1 MAMHIII
8 SNSAAQLAG
17 HFRERIYLQRTED
30 ELFTPETVVVQSQG
44 MSVWLNQQLSDPV
57 AANLDTPFLNSFFDE
72 ILKRSIP
79 EKTDE
84 LMTEDWMFWRI
95 FRILQTEL
103 ASYPEAARYV
113 STGNRG
119 LKACQLAEKMAGLYD
134 QYQIYHPELLHAWR
148 NQTGD
153 SAASWQAR
161 LFRQISLGA
170 CGRDE
175 KFRAFLAKDFTAE
188 EIAGLPKRVS
198 LFGISALAPVYFEFF
213 RKLGTV
219 TEVWFYYLNPSLEYW
234 SDNESQKN
242 AARRRC
248 RAGWEN
254 LQRGENPDANPSGN
268 PLLTSLG
275 RQGQDF
281 FRYFSSLEEEPEA
294 EQYFEHSVCGLE
306 NADQYQYKEFTMLGA
321 LQEDLL
327 LNIYRNPESRDDDPG
342 SGRPLH
348 VPGGVP
354 DGSVAIHSC
363 HSDLRQVEVLYDQLL
378 YLIERE
384 KLEPRD
390 ILVMAPDIGRFEPYI
405 QAVFGGSESRLQ
417 NQYSIADR
425 SQRSQ
430 NRCAD
435 TLLKTLELLNSRF
448 EVTAVFDLL
457 ENEEVSERWGIN
469 GSELEEIRGWIA
481 ELGVH
486 WGVDSADHERHCG
499 VNFPE
504 YSWKSGLDRL
514 ILGYAVKEND
524 AEQAGE
530 AVIPFDAAEGKSCVK
545 LGNFISFM
553 QTLFARQA
561 RFRGEYALP
570 EWCDLLEE
578 LTGQLFSSGT
588 RNYLELAA
596 LRSTFSVLRD
606 CGGAEG
612 PGSAQI
618 GFRMDLN
625 LIMYL
630 LSKFL
635 VPNKVPE
642 PFLRG
647 KITFCSLMPM
657 RSIPMPVIVILGL
670 EETSFPRRD
679 YSPGFNVIPASRQR
693 AALERSRNGEDRY
706 IFLEALLAARKH
718 LLLFYQGRDPKTNQL
733 RPPAVPLA
741 ELEDALA
748 ATFPDCGTKWR
759 TEHFLQAFDS
769 RYYLKNGGSF
779 SYSKENFLAAKAFSE
794 QRSAALFSELL
805 KDKSAIYRIK
815 YPSRIAN
822 WGEGQEPETLQQ
834 ASPAVLE
841 RFFRNPCRFFLET
854 AAGLRR
860 NYDST
865 PVLEDSENVSLDD
878 LGRYQLRSL
887 ILDQLESG
895 LEPGERQYE
904 LLKKTNCLPVG
915 EVGKEEYQSEVD
927 KIKLIPLDW
936 LERYMNSTGTS
947 VQLKIDGFRIE
958 GEIPV
963 SKAEREPYVAS
974 KSSSIARDLI
984 ALRLRHLIL
993 NAAGCQV
1000 TAHFW
1005 NQKEKCCQHL
1015 DPVSQQ
1021 YAADQLRLLIGY
1033 FLEGHYRPLPFFP
1046 NSSLAVTPGNENWKK
1061 VKTYRT
1067 AFSGSGFSR
1076 GDYDDPAVQQIFTE
1090 DALAEDSPFLDDFG
1104 TIAGVVFGFAKGSKS
1119 KKELKKDE

>member
-30 ELFTPETVVVQSQG
+30 EIFTPETVVVQSQG
-44 MSVWLNQQLSDPV
+44 MSVWLNQQLADPV

-72 ILKRSIP
+72 ILKRCIP

-84 LMTEDWMFWRI
+84 LMTEEWMFWRI

-103 ASYPEAARYV
+103 PSYPEAARYV

-119 LKACQLAEKMAGLYD
+119 LKACQLAEKMAGLFD
-134 QYQIYHPELLHAWR
+134 QYQIYHPGLLHAWR

-153 SAASWQAR
+153 SAACWQAR

-175 KFRAFLAKDFTAE
+175 KFSAFLAKEFTAE

-234 SDNESQKN
+234 SDNETQKS

-281 FRYFSSLEEEPEA
+281 FRYFSSLEDEPEA
-294 EQYFEHSVCGLE
+294 EQCFEHYVCGLE
-306 NADQYQYKEFTMLGA
+306 NADRYQYKDFTMLGA
-321 LQEDLL
+321 LQEDIL

-378 YLIERE
+378 YLIERD

-405 QAVFGGSESRLQ
+405 QAVFGSSESRLQ

-435 TLLKTLELLNSRF
+435 TLLKTLELLNGRL

-457 ENEEVSERWGIN
+457 ENEEVSERWGIS
-469 GSELEEIRGWIA
+469 GPELEEIRGWIA

-486 WGVDSADHERHCG
+486 WGVDGADHERHCG
-499 VNFPE
+499 VNFAE

-530 AVIPFDAAEGKSCVK
+530 AVIPFDAAEGKNCIK
-545 LGNFISFM
+545 LGNFIHFM
-553 QTLFARQA
+553 QILFALQA
-561 RFRGEYALP
+561 RLRGEYTLP

-578 LTGQLFSSGT
+578 LTGQLFCSGT
-588 RNYLELAA
+588 RNYQELAA
-596 LRSTFSVLRD
+596 LRSTFALLRD
-606 CGGAEG
+606 CGGTADS
-612 PGSAQI
+612 GSSLLGA
-618 GFRMDLN
+618 RMDLS

-657 RSIPMPVIVILGL
+657 RSIPMDVIAVLGL
-670 EETSFPRRD
+670 DEQNFPRRD
-679 YSPGFNVIPASRQR
+679 YSPGFNVVPAAGQR
-693 AALERSRNGEDRY
+693 AALERSRNSEDRY

-718 LLLFYQGRDPKTNQL
+718 LLLFYQGKDPKTNKT

-741 ELEDALA
+741 ELTDALD
-748 ATFPDCGTKWR
+748 ATFPELSGKWE
-759 TEHFLQAFDS
+759 TEHCLQAFDA
-769 RYYLKNGGSF
+769 RYYKKGNKLF
-779 SYSKENFLAAKAFSE
+779 SYSEENFQGAEAFSE
-794 QRSAALFSELL
+794 FRNAAAFQKLL
-805 KDKSAIYRIK
+805 DDPEAVYRIK

-822 WGEGQEPETLQQ
+822 WAAGQGPETLYQT
-834 ASPAVLE
+834 SPKTLE
-841 RFFRNPCRFFLET
+841 SFFRNPCQFFLET
-854 AAGLRR
+854 AVGLRKH
-860 NYDST
+860 YDREI
-865 PVLEDSENVSLDD
+865 VLEDSESPVPDD
-878 LGRYQLRSL
+878 LERYQLRSL
-887 ILDQLESG
+887 MLDQIQAG
-895 LEPGERQYE
+895 LDPGPAQLL
-904 LLKKTNCLPVG
+904 LLKKTNRLPVG
-915 EVGKEEYQSEVD
+915 NAGKQLYNETLECIRQ
-927 KIKLIPLDW
+927 IPDDW
-936 LERYMNSTGTS
+936 LESYMHSCGFR
-947 VQLKIDGFRIE
+947 IDLDLDGLRIE

-963 SKAEREPYVAS
+963 DEENLEPYVIS
-974 KSSSIARDLI
+974 RSSSIARDLI
-984 ALRLRHLIL
+984 SLRFRHLIL
-993 NAAGCQV
+993 CAAGHCV

-1005 NQKEKCCQHL
+1005 NQKDKYCQHL
-1015 DPVSQQ
+1015 DGLD
-1021 YAADQLRLLIGY
+1021 AETAKEKLRPLIGY
-1033 FLEGHYRPLPFFP
+1033 YLEGHHRPLPFFP
-1046 NSSLAVTPGNENWKK
+1046 KAGFVVSPDRKDWKK
-1061 VKTYRT
+1061 TKNFRT
-1067 AFSGSGFSR
+1067 AFAGDSFSS
-1076 GDYDDPAVQQIFTE
+1076 GDYEDPAVQLIFTE
-1090 DALAEDSPFLDDFG
+1090 DALDEGSPFLDEFG
-1104 TIAGVVFGFAKGSKS
+1104 QISQIVFGFAKGREPR
-1119 KKELKKDE
+1119 KELKKG